1 MVSEIKIAPSI
12 LSADFGILRE
22 QVIEAQEGG
31 ADYIHIDLMD
41 GQFVSNLTMGPLIV
55 DAVRKSTDLPLDVHM
70 MVLEPSRYINELVGV
85 GADILTVHIESTKH
99 IHRTILDIKNSGI
112 KAGLAINPGTSEE
125 LIREL
130 LDQIDLVLVMT
141 VNPGY
146 SGQEFI
152 ESTLPKIK
160 NIRRMLDHFSKYLS
174 EAELE
179 VDGGINVDT
188 VRQVVEAGADVIVA
202 GSAVYNQH
210 YTVAQNIKNIRER
223 IS

>member
-12 LSADFGILRE
+12 LSADFGMLRD
-22 QVIEAQEGG
+22 QIVEAQEGG

-55 DAVRKSTDLPLDVHM
+55 DAVRKATDLPLDVHM
-70 MVLEPSRYINELVGV
+70 MVSEPSRFVHELVDI
-85 GADILTVHIESTKH
+85 GADLLTVHYESAKH
-99 IHRTILDIKNSGI
+99 IHRTILDIKNLGA
-112 KAGLAINPGTSEE
+112 KAGIAINPGTSFDV
-125 LIREL
+125 IKEL

-152 ESTLPKIK
+152 KSMVPKIK
-160 NIRRMLDHFSKYLS
+160 NVRKMLDDSVS

-179 VDGGINVDT
+179 VDGGVNVDT
-188 VRQVVEAGADVIVA
+188 VRSVVQAGADIIVA
-202 GSAVYNQH
+202 GSAVYNDK
-210 YTVAQNIKNIRER
+210 YTVAQSIKNIRDL
-223 IS
+223 IF

>member
-1 MVSEIKIAPSI
+1 MIKVAPSI
-12 LSADFGILRE
+12 LSADFGILRD
-22 QVIEAQEGG
+22 QVVEAQEGG

-70 MVLEPSRYINELVGV
+70 MVLEPSRFVNELVDI
-85 GADILTVHIESTKH
+85 GADILTVHFESANH
-99 IHRTILDIKNSGI
+99 IHRTILDIKNAGA
-112 KAGLAINPGTSEE
+112 KAGIAINPGTSFEVAK
-125 LIREL
+125 EL

-152 ESTLPKIK
+152 KSMLPKIK
-160 NIRRMLDHFSKYLS
+160 NVRNMLDNSVA
-174 EAELE
+174 EVELE

-188 VRQVVEAGADVIVA
+188 VPSVVEAGADIIVA
-202 GSAVYNQH
+202 GSAVYNQK
-210 YTVAQNIKNIRER
+210 YTVAQSIKNIRER
-223 IS
+223 IV

>member
-1 MVSEIKIAPSI
+1 MIKVAPSI
-12 LSADFGILRE
+12 LSADFGILRD
-22 QVIEAQEGG
+22 QVVEAQEGG

-70 MVLEPSRYINELVGV
+70 MVLEPGRFVNELVDI
-85 GADILTVHIESTKH
+85 GADILTVHFESANH
-99 IHRTILDIKNSGI
+99 IHRTILDIKNAGA
-112 KAGLAINPGTSEE
+112 KAGIAVNPGTSFEVAK
-125 LIREL
+125 EL

-152 ESTLPKIK
+152 KSMLPKIK
-160 NIRRMLDHFSKYLS
+160 NVRNMLDNSVA
-174 EAELE
+174 EVELE

-188 VRQVVEAGADVIVA
+188 VPSVVEAGADIIVA
-202 GSAVYNQH
+202 GSAVYNQK
-210 YTVAQNIKNIRER
+210 YTVAQSIKNIRER
-223 IS
+223 IV

>member
-1 MVSEIKIAPSI
+1 MIKLAPSI
-12 LSADFGILRE
+12 LSADFGILRD
-22 QVIEAQEGG
+22 QVVEAQEGG

-70 MVLEPSRYINELVGV
+70 MVLEPGRFVNELVDI
-85 GADILTVHIESTKH
+85 GADILTVHFEATKH
-99 IHRTILDIKNSGI
+99 IHRTILDIKNAGA
-112 KAGLAINPGTSEE
+112 KAGIAINPGTSFEVAK
-125 LIREL
+125 EL

-152 ESTLPKIK
+152 KSMLPKIK
-160 NIRRMLDHFSKYLS
+160 NVRNMLDNSVA
-174 EAELE
+174 EVELE

-188 VRQVVEAGADVIVA
+188 VPSVVEAGADIIVA
-202 GSAVYNQH
+202 GSAVYNQK
-210 YTVAQNIKNIRER
+210 YTVAQSIKNIRER
-223 IS
+223 IV

>member
-12 LSADFGILRE
+12 LSADFGMLRD
-22 QVIEAQEGG
+22 QIVEAQEGG

-55 DAVRKSTDLPLDVHM
+55 DAIRKATDLPLDVHM
-70 MVLEPSRYINELVGV
+70 MVSEPSRFVHELVDI
-85 GADILTVHIESTKH
+85 GADLLTVHYESAKH
-99 IHRTILDIKNSGI
+99 IHRTILDIKNLGA
-112 KAGLAINPGTSEE
+112 KAGIAINPGTSFDV
-125 LIREL
+125 IKEL

-152 ESTLPKIK
+152 KSMVPKIK
-160 NIRRMLDHFSKYLS
+160 NVRKMLDDSVS

-179 VDGGINVDT
+179 VDGGVNVDT
-188 VRQVVEAGADVIVA
+188 VRSVVQAGADIIVA
-202 GSAVYNQH
+202 GSAVYNDK
-210 YTVAQNIKNIRER
+210 YTVAQSIKNIRDL
-223 IS
+223 IF

>member
-12 LSADFGILRE
+12 LSADFGMLRD
-22 QVIEAQEGG
+22 QIVEAQEGG

-55 DAVRKSTDLPLDVHM
+55 DAIRKATDLPLDVHM
-70 MVLEPSRYINELVGV
+70 MVSEPSRFVHELVDI
-85 GADILTVHIESTKH
+85 GADLLTVHYESAKH
-99 IHRTILDIKNSGI
+99 IHRTILDIKNLGA
-112 KAGLAINPGTSEE
+112 KAGIAINPGTSFEV
-125 LIREL
+125 IKEL

-152 ESTLPKIK
+152 KSMVPKIK
-160 NIRRMLDHFSKYLS
+160 NVRKMLDGSVS

-179 VDGGINVDT
+179 VDGGVNVDT
-188 VRQVVEAGADVIVA
+188 VRSVVQAGADIIVA
-202 GSAVYNQH
+202 GSAVYNDK
-210 YTVAQNIKNIRER
+210 YTVAQSIKNIRDL
-223 IS
+223 IF